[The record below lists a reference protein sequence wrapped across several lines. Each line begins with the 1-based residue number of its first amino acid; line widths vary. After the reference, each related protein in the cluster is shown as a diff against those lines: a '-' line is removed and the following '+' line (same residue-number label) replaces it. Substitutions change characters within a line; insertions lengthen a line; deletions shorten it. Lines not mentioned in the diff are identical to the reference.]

1 MYLARG
7 VSKIFVQGGAKQ
19 TSYTKLT
26 TNKEISPLINVQLFD
41 LLVQKEMIRANVLLS
56 LGHNFSI

>member
-7 VSKIFVQGGAKQ
+7 VSKIFVQGAKQ

-56 LGHNFSI
+56 LRHNFSI

>member
-7 VSKIFVQGGAKQ
+7 VSKIFVQGAKQ

-26 TNKEISPLINVQLFD
+26 TNNKQRNLSIN
-41 LLVQKEMIRANVLLS
+41 
-56 LGHNFSI
+56 